1 MREDSKIRIP
11 IWQPIFTV
19 FFLLAFPLLVVALAG
34 DWRWVEGWIFVVS
47 FWVFGLVTSARMY
60 FKDPGLFKERF
71 SPPVQKDQKASDKIM
86 IFLVILS
93 YLGWMIISP
102 LDAKRFGWTPQF
114 PLWAKVIGTVMTAAG
129 LWLFYETFKEN
140 TFAAPVV
147 KIQGERKQRT
157 ISTGVYGFVRHPM
170 YLAAGIYVIGGAVL
184 MGSIFGLIVGLIFVV
199 VLAVR
204 IIGEESMLRAEL
216 DGYEEYTRRVRWR
229 LIPFIF

>member
-1 MREDSKIRIP
+1 
-11 IWQPIFTV
+11 
-19 FFLLAFPLLVVALAG
+19 
-34 DWRWVEGWIFVVS
+34 
-47 FWVFGLVTSARMY
+47 
-60 FKDPGLFKERF
+60 
-71 SPPVQKDQKASDKIM
+71 
-86 IFLVILS
+86 
-93 YLGWMIISP
+93 
-102 LDAKRFGWTPQF
+102 
-114 PLWAKVIGTVMTAAG
+114 MTAAG